1 MNMYIILNHL
11 LSYILPPYKLF
22 SQISSIILLYLYIFH
37 TEYLFTLVN
46 RLFNLRIL
54 I

>member
-22 SQISSIILLYLYIFH
+22 SQISSIILLYLYIYISYRIFVH
-37 TEYLFTLVN
+37 TRESIV
-46 RLFNLRIL
+46 
-54 I
+54 